1 MESDDSIKYK
11 LYVNGKFKGHVYGTR
26 TAIHIPAEMTEEC
39 GRAEIFA
46 EVDEGNEEDIKDG
59 E

>member
-1 MESDDSIKYK
+1 MEPEDQIKYK

-26 TAIHIPAEMTEEC
+26 TTIHIPAEMTEEC
-39 GRAEIFA
+39 GMAEIFA
-46 EVDEGNEEDIKDG
+46 EIDVGNEDDNQQG